1 MKKSNLD
8 KSSVRYKEGTR
19 TIIAFVFISVLFLS
33 VALYITFL
41 GVFKGDEYMN
51 HPANQRQWIAEQST
65 LRGDITDRNGEVLA
79 YSTKDENSQQ
89 SRKYKY
95 PELFAHIIGYSSK
108 VYGKSQLELT
118 YNKNLAGLSEMSDI
132 ADITGA
138 FADEKKGDTVQLTIS
153 YPLQK
158 RAKELMGNRNGAVV
172 AMNPKTG
179 EILCMVSNPTFNTNA
194 EYLSEN
200 WQRLSER
207 EDAPFLNR
215 AVSGLYPPGSVIK
228 TIILSAALEN
238 GLSGE
243 VINDEGSIEV
253 NGTTFPN
260 TQNKAYGELDIERAY
275 NVSSN
280 VAFINLGIKLGGETV
295 KRYYEKFG
303 IGKNFEFDLPMYKS
317 QFGYKES
324 MEDDQIAL
332 ASIGQG
338 NVLVTPLQMAMMV
351 STIANDGVAINPYLV
366 KKVTNS
372 TGVPVKNGNGEN
384 AGRAIKASTA
394 KTVKEYMVSTVKTGT
409 AGKAAVRGID
419 VAGKTGTAE
428 NEKEGKEHAWFVGFA
443 PADDPQIAI
452 AVILEYNGGTG
463 GGNSAPIASE
473 LFNYWIN
480 YLNK

>member
-8 KSSVRYKEGTR
+8 KSSARYKEGTR

-41 GVFKGDEYMN
+41 GVFKADEYMN
-51 HPANQRQWIAEQST
+51 HPANQRQWIAEQNT

-79 YSTKDENSQQ
+79 YSTKDEEEEQN
-89 SRKYKY
+89 RIYKY
-95 PELFAHIIGYSSK
+95 PELFSHIIGYSSK

-132 ADITGA
+132 TDITGA

-179 EILCMVSNPTFNTNA
+179 EILCMVSNPAFNTNA
-194 EYLSEN
+194 DSLSNN
-200 WQRLSER
+200 WQNLSER

-215 AVSGLYPPGSVIK
+215 AVSGLYPPGSIIK

-238 GLSGE
+238 GLADE
-243 VINDEGSIEV
+243 IITDEGSIEV

-260 TQNKAYGELDIERAY
+260 TQNKAYGEINIEKAY

-280 VAFINLGIKLGGETV
+280 VAFINLGIKLGEETI
-295 KRYYEKFG
+295 KKYYDKFG
-303 IGKNFEFDLPMYKS
+303 VGKSFEFDIPMYKS
-317 QFGYKES
+317 QFGYKGT
-324 MEDDQIAL
+324 MENDEIAL

-338 NVLVTPLQMAMMV
+338 NVLVTPLQMAMMA
-351 STIANDGVAINPYLV
+351 STIANDGIVVNPYLV
-366 KKVTNS
+366 KRVTNS
-372 TGVPVKNGNGEN
+372 TGVPVKTGNGEN
-384 AGRAIKASTA
+384 AGRAIKATTA
-394 KTVKEYMVSTVKTGT
+394 KTVKEYMVSTVKNGT
-409 AGKAAVRGID
+409 AGRAAVRGIE

-428 NEKEGKEHAWFVGFA
+428 NEKKGKEHAWFVGFA
-443 PADDPQIAI
+443 PADNPQIAV
-452 AVILEYNGGTG
+452 AVLLEYNGGTG

>member
-8 KSSVRYKEGTR
+8 KSSTRYKEGTR
-19 TIIAFVFISVLFLS
+19 TIIVFVFIALLFLT

-41 GVFKGDEYMN
+41 GMLKSEEYMN
-51 HPANQRQWIAEQST
+51 HPANQRQWIAEQNT

-79 YSTKDENSQQ
+79 YSTKNEKDEQN
-89 SRKYKY
+89 RIYKY
-95 PELFAHIIGYSSK
+95 PETFAHIIGYSSK

-132 ADITGA
+132 ADITGV
-138 FADEKKGDTVQLTIS
+138 FAEEKKGDSVQLTIS
-153 YPLQK
+153 LPLQRK
-158 RAKELMGNRNGAVV
+158 ARQLMGSRNGAVV

-179 EILCMVSNPTFNTNA
+179 EILCMVSNPTFNTTSD
-194 EYLSEN
+194 YLAKN
-200 WQRLSER
+200 WQRLSEN
-207 EDAPFLNR
+207 ENAPFLNR

-238 GLSGE
+238 GLADE
-243 VINDEGSIEV
+243 IINDEGEIEI

-260 TQNKAYGELDIERAY
+260 TKNKAYGEINLEKAY

-280 VAFINLGIKLGGETV
+280 VAFINLGVKLGSDTV
-295 KRYYEKFG
+295 KKYYEKFG
-303 IGKNFEFDLPMYKS
+303 IGKSIDFDLPMYKS
-317 QFGYKES
+317 QFGY
-324 MEDDQIAL
+324 EDEMKDDEIAL

-338 NVLVTPLQMAMMV
+338 NVLVTPLQMAMMA
-351 STIANDGVAINPYLV
+351 STVANDGVTVNPYLV
-366 KKVTNS
+366 KRVVNAV
-372 TGVPVKNGNGEN
+372 GVPVKNGNSSSS
-384 AGRAIKASTA
+384 RAIKSATA
-394 KTVKEYMVSTVKTGT
+394 KTVTEYMVSTVKKGT
-409 AGKAAVRGID
+409 AGRAAVWGMD

-443 PADDPQIAI
+443 PADNPQIAV
-452 AVILEYNGGTG
+452 AVVLEYNGGTG

>member
-8 KSSVRYKEGTR
+8 KSSARYKEGTR
-19 TIIAFVFISVLFLS
+19 TIIAFMFISILFLT

-41 GVFKGDEYMN
+41 GVFKADEYMN
-51 HPANQRQWIAEQST
+51 HPANQRQWIAEQNT
-65 LRGDITDRNGEVLA
+65 LRGDIIDRDGEVLA
-79 YSTKDENSQQ
+79 HSTKDENSVQ
-89 SRKYKY
+89 SRIYKY
-95 PELFAHIIGYSSK
+95 PELFAHVIGYSSK

-132 ADITGA
+132 AELTGA
-138 FADEKKGDTVQLTIS
+138 FKEDKKGDTVQLTLS
-153 YPLQK
+153 YKLQK

-172 AMNPKTG
+172 AMNPSTG
-179 EILCMVSNPTFNTNA
+179 EILCMVSNPTFNTNTEA
-194 EYLSEN
+194 LTKN

-215 AVSGLYPPGSVIK
+215 AVSGLYPPGSIIK
-228 TIILSAALEN
+228 TIILSAAIEN
-238 GLSGE
+238 GMGE
-243 VINDEGSIEV
+243 EIIKDEGSIEV
-253 NGTTFPN
+253 NSTTFPN
-260 TQNKAYGELDIERAY
+260 TKNKAYGEIDVEKAY

-280 VAFINLGIKLGGETV
+280 VAFINLGLKLGGETV
-295 KRYYEKFG
+295 KKYYEKFG
-303 IGKNFEFDLPMYKS
+303 IGESFEFDLPMYKS
-317 QFGYKES
+317 KLGYEKE
-324 MEDDQIAL
+324 MEDDEIAL

-351 STIANDGVAINPYLV
+351 STIANDGVKVNPYIV
-366 KKVTNS
+366 KKIKNS
-372 TGVPVKNGNGEN
+372 TGVTIKNGVGEN
-384 AGRAIKASTA
+384 TGRAIKSSTA
-394 KTVKEYMVSTVKTGT
+394 DVVKEYMVSTVKKGT
-409 AGKAAVRGID
+409 AARAAVRGID

-443 PADDPQIAI
+443 PADNPQIAI
-452 AVILEYNGGTG
+452 AIVLEYNGGTG